1 MWHVVIWSDRCTIIV
16 SINYNIISL
25 QNSNERLFY
34 NIQLNSDNRNNSG
47 IIHIQLFTLNIDY
60 EVTSNGGPTQYP
72 YHMTGV
78 TRRTG
83 TVYTSASP
91 EFNPGVLWGSCC
103 SIFSF
108 LFSVFY
114 FHASYTWPY
123 SNTSLR
129 GRHKPCTIGNQ
140 RSYNELIIGSICF
153 WSIYCFWLTF
163 VK

>member
-1 MWHVVIWSDRCTIIV
+1 MVIWSDRCTIIV

-103 SIFSF
+103 SIFSLMCSVCLSLFVLF
-108 LFSVFY
+108 LFTIVLSVLLRSK
-114 FHASYTWPY
+114 ASDYTF
-123 SNTSLR
+123 
-129 GRHKPCTIGNQ
+129 
-140 RSYNELIIGSICF
+140 GSF
-153 WSIYCFWLTF
+153 KHVLYPS
-163 VK
+163 